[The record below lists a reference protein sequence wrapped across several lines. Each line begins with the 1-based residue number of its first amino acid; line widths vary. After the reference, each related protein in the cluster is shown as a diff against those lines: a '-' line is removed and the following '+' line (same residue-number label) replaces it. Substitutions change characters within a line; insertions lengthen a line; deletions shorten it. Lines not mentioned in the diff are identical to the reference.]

1 MADYP
6 DLPNLDE
13 ARQRLVRRFGESV
26 QSWLE
31 ELTGRLL
38 VLRERWGL
46 ELDSVLPKGSM
57 SVVIPCRT
65 ALGQR
70 AILKIC
76 PDRERVAKEIAGLAH
91 WSTPHVPT
99 VLQTDPSMGALLME
113 EIKPGTPLQDSGT
126 YPALSD
132 LARLLTSLYTQGTP
146 APDLAFP
153 TVAGRVAF
161 LFASCGPWRDS
172 NASLVA
178 LVPPELFDRGRRLA
192 LRLAQES
199 SPTVLLHGDF
209 TPVNVLDGGE
219 RRGLVAID
227 PAPCLGDPAF
237 DAVDLVFWQ
246 AGDLDTISRRVE
258 VLAPAIGVEATRLLD
273 WCTAFAGMAAMD
285 LVGPGQRAEPPDD
298 NRSVRLKAALSLAE
312 AAPI

>member
-285 LVGPGQRAEPPDD
+285 LVDRHGRIAG
-298 NRSVRLKAALSLAE
+298 
-312 AAPI
+312 